1 VLDTGLVLDTGVVLD
16 TGPLPSRLER
26 PTRDGDDRFGE
37 SRQGFADVDPL
48 FSMMRSGSKSGGGS
62 EGDVLPGGCRGERVP
77 VTLRLRRQALS
88 ASDARRLFVPAA
100 ALLFL
105 ACGGDRKDVA
115 NGAPDSS
122 SDALSANATDGDA
135 TGGDAT
141 SKDASPADASSSDAD
156 SSPDVDSSP
165 DAGSSSDAGSCQ
177 DGARQCRFNGV
188 QTCMAGS
195 WGDAVAC
202 PSSTPN
208 CVAGVCAQPPSCQV
222 STLGTTNCGAGGSAT
237 ESCCASPEVPGGT
250 YYRTYDPLAA
260 DGGITLAADG
270 GPAGEAD
277 PATVSDFRLDKY
289 LVTVG
294 RFRQYVNY
302 LAGGGAPP
310 TNGSG
315 KHVHLNGGQG
325 LVIVNA
331 PGASEFQYE
340 QGWYAGVPTPIDENV
355 KLGLMNNGVNLTA
368 CGPVNSTD
376 NTTWTLSPGANEN
389 LPVGCVTWY
398 EAYGFCIW
406 DGGFLPSEA
415 EWGYA
420 AAGGSQQREYPW
432 GATAPGT
439 ENQYEIYC
447 GDGQCYYESAQ
458 DGGPVAPVGTPSL
471 GVGRWGQLDLAGEMK
486 EWMLDFYNSGYADPC
501 TDCGGYSQASD
512 IPGVHVYRDWAG
524 SPLSTYRGPGHL
536 EHSDGGFRCARTP

>member
-1 VLDTGLVLDTGVVLD
+1 MC
-16 TGPLPSRLER
+16 R
-26 PTRDGDDRFGE
+26 
-37 SRQGFADVDPL
+37 RQRADVRGEQP
-48 FSMMRSGSKSGGGS
+48 MGK
-62 EGDVLPGGCRGERVP
+62 CRGVP
-77 VTLRLRRQALS
+77 KRTPFCNGPSL
-88 ASDARRLFVPAA
+88 
-100 ALLFL
+100 
-105 ACGGDRKDVA
+105 CGA
-115 NGAPDSS
+115 
-122 SDALSANATDGDA
+122 
-135 TGGDAT
+135 
-141 SKDASPADASSSDAD
+141 
-156 SSPDVDSSP
+156 
-165 DAGSSSDAGSCQ
+165 CQ
-177 DGARQCRFNGV
+177 DGAKQCLFNGV

-195 WGDAVAC
+195 LGDAVAC

-222 STLGTTNCGAGGSAT
+222 STLGTTNCGAGGSGT
-237 ESCCASPEVPGGT
+237 QSCCESPEVPGGT
-250 YYRTYDPLAA
+250 YYRTYDPPAA
-260 DGGITLAADG
+260 DGGLTLAADG
-270 GPAGEAD
+270 GPTGEAD

-302 LAGGGAPP
+302 LADGGASP

-325 LVIVNA
+325 LVVVNA
-331 PGASEFQYE
+331 ELDASAIQYE
-340 QGWYAGVPTPIDENV
+340 QGWYAPVPPPINENLKISLV
-355 KLGLMNNGVNLTA
+355 DNGVNLTA
-368 CGPVNSTD
+368 CGPVNSSD
-376 NTTWTLSPGANEN
+376 NTTWTLSPGSNEN

-406 DGGFLPSEA
+406 DDGFLPSEA

-447 GDGQCYYESAQ
+447 GEGECNYATAH
-458 DGGPVAPVGTPSL
+458 DGGLVAPVGTPSL

-486 EWMLDFYNSGYADPC
+486 EWMLDFYNSEYADPC

-512 IPGVHVYRDWAG
+512 MPGVHVYRDWAG
-524 SPLSTYRGPGHL
+524 SPFSTYRGPGHVAR
-536 EHSDGGFRCARTP
+536 SDGGFRCARTP